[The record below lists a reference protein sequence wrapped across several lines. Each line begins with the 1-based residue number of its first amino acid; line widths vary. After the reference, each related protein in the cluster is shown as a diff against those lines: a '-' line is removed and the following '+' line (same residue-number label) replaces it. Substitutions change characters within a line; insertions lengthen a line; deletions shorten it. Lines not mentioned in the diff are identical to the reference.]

1 MIMIEVRQLVH
12 RYANADPAQPDAL
25 AGVSLQVSPG
35 EYLAVLGRNG
45 CGKSTLAK
53 HLNALLLPTEGEV
66 LVDGLNTK
74 DPDLTLAIRQKVGM
88 VFQNPDNQLVA
99 TTVMEDVAFGPENL
113 GLPREEILKRIDEA
127 LARVRMTDFKEAE
140 PHHLSGGQKQRV
152 AIAGVLAMEPD
163 YIVFD
168 EPTAM
173 LDPRGRE
180 EILATMLEL
189 KAAGIG
195 VVNITHYMEE
205 AVPADR
211 VLVMT
216 GGEIVLEGR
225 PREIF
230 SQVETLKDLHLDVP
244 VVTELAQLLHD
255 DCPWLARDILTPEEM
270 VEALCP

>member
-1 MIMIEVRQLVH
+1 MIEVRQLVH
-12 RYANADPAQPDAL
+12 RYANADETQPDAL
-25 AGVSLQVSPG
+25 GGVSLSVSPG
-35 EYLAVLGRNG
+35 EYVAVLGRNG